1 MKRIIVSIFTA
12 LTLSLGM
19 AGVASAHSKPVTHT
33 AYSLPASYK
42 AVYCYPTGTYWAAQ
56 LSNPNNT
63 AYYAAN
69 NAYYTSLYGA
79 GSIYC

>member
-1 MKRIIVSIFTA
+1 MKKLIFSTIASITMSLGAVSIVSAT
-12 LTLSLGM
+12 
-19 AGVASAHSKPVTHT
+19 PVHH
-33 AYSLPASYK
+33 ASLPLSYK
-42 AVYCYPTGTYWAAQ
+42 AVYCYPTGSYWVTQ

-69 NAYYTSLYGA
+69 NAYYTSQFGA